1 MPENPNT
8 QDLNHPIVLSANK
21 TITQLKF
28 KPHAT
33 AIDYVSFDTP
43 GKNRQSI
50 LLISSLTGVHESIIE
65 KLHREDFFEADKR
78 AFRIA
83 YPELYDS
90 NGDLLSVKEIQV
102 AAEKKDNES

>member
-1 MPENPNT
+1 MNNIL
-8 QDLNHPIVLSANK
+8 QLNHPIQLTEKKS
-21 TITQLKF
+21 ITELKF

-33 AIDYVSFDTP
+33 AVDYVSFDTP

-50 LLISSLTGVHESIIE
+50 LLISSLTGTHESIIE